1 MPVHPRSDQL
11 VLACRLVVA
20 GWVLLGVCFAGFA
33 AFLTVAPAG
42 VTPAPAVMVLLP
54 PLVIVIAVELA
65 LAWTLRCPACDRWVL
80 LQTYGPFHPAA
91 RAWSVGGT
99 YAPIVVDVL
108 RRRRFTCMYCGQACR
123 VGAPAALSDAPQ
135 PGGG

>member
-1 MPVHPRSDQL
+1 M
-11 VLACRLVVA
+11 VA
-20 GWVLLGVCFAGFA
+20 GWVLLGVFFAGFA
-33 AFLTVAPAG
+33 AILAVAPAG
-42 VTPAPAVMVLLP
+42 VTPAQVLVVLLP
-54 PLVIVIAVELA
+54 PLAIVVAAELA
-65 LAWTLRCPACDRWVL
+65 LAWTLRCPACDRRVL

-108 RRRRFTCMYCGQACR
+108 RRRRFTCMYCGRACR
-123 VGAPAALSDAPQ
+123 VGAPAAPPAAPQ